1 MCSLKRAYVSSRNIA
16 APLRVIGCVRIKLG
30 NNICVYTFMS
40 VLPECGLSRLVGS
53 SLRNK
58 VPNWGTERNSGGAF
72 RQRWTPSDN
81 GERIQTTVDAFRQ
94 RWTPSDNGAPFKQRC
109 TRSYNG
115 ERLSTAVE
123 RNVLTFRDLHIS
135 GCENLRTLKCVTH
148 CLTVSYAPR
157 VCLFTLFMS

>member
-81 GERIQTTVDAFRQ
+81 GERIQTTVNAFKQ
-94 RWTPSDNGAPFKQRC
+94 RLTPSDNG
-109 TRSYNG
+109 
-115 ERLSTAVE
+115 ERLQTTGPHSNNGAHVPITV
-123 RNVLTFRDLHIS
+123 NVSQRPWS
-135 GCENLRTLKCVTH
+135 AMC
-148 CLTVSYAPR
+148 
-157 VCLFTLFMS
+157 